1 MPRYTIS
8 AYRHHCSKA
17 GLHANEYE
25 SHGQHK
31 AKVSLHCLERLAN
44 KPKGKFILVT
54 AITPTPL
61 GEGKTVTTIGLAQ
74 GLAKLNHSVMAC
86 IRQPSM
92 GPIFWGKGGAAGGGY
107 SQVAPMEELNLHLT
121 YDIHAVT
128 AAHNL
133 RQLRLMREF
142 ITSSASAMQ
151 ILSAAPAMPAL
162 RIDPKQVIWKRV
174 MDHNDRALRMV
185 TVGRNEPGKILM
197 VMSAKMVSISL
208 PPPN

>member
-1 MPRYTIS
+1 
-8 AYRHHCSKA
+8 
-17 GLHANEYE
+17 
-25 SHGQHK
+25 
-31 AKVSLHCLERLAN
+31 
-44 KPKGKFILVT
+44 
-54 AITPTPL
+54 
-61 GEGKTVTTIGLAQ
+61 
-74 GLAKLNHSVMAC
+74 
-86 IRQPSM
+86 
-92 GPIFWGKGGAAGGGY
+92 
-107 SQVAPMEELNLHLT
+107 MEELNLHLT

-133 RQLRLMREF
+133 AAAAIDARIYHEQRLGYADFERR
-142 ITSSASAMQ
+142 AG
-151 ILSAAPAMPAL
+151 MPAL